1 MMLEVKIFLLVLSI
15 VYTLRFA
22 IEFIF
27 KLFEENPSV
36 LVISKYNQIFLY
48 FAISYIITY
57 FFI

>member
-1 MMLEVKIFLLVLSI
+1 MSEIKIFLFILSI
-15 VYTLRFA
+15 IYTSRFV

-36 LVISKYNQIFLY
+36 LVISKNNQIFLY

>member
-1 MMLEVKIFLLVLSI
+1 MMLEIKIFLFVLSVI
-15 VYTLRFA
+15 FTLRFLL
-22 IEFIF
+22 EFVI

-36 LVISKYNQIFLY
+36 LVISKYNQGFLY

>member
-1 MMLEVKIFLLVLSI
+1 MISEIKIFLFVLSI
-15 VYTLRFA
+15 IYTLRFVV
-22 IEFIF
+22 EFVF

-36 LVISKYNQIFLY
+36 LTISKYNQVFLY